1 MCAVVDL
8 DEDEEESEAEA
19 SKGKRPGAP
28 GMAMEGLSMA
38 NLRASAN
45 KTTKQYAY
53 LLFAMLLCA
62 KRLLHCFLNVTIVD
76 DSNFLAVVLTTRLA
90 L

>member
-8 DEDEEESEAEA
+8 DDNEEESEAEA

-28 GMAMEGLSMA
+28 GMTVEGLSMA

-45 KTTKQYAY
+45 KTTKQCAY
-53 LLFAMLLCA
+53 LLFALLPCNN
-62 KRLLHCFLNVTIVD
+62 RLLH
-76 DSNFLAVVLTTRLA
+76 
-90 L
+90 